1 MAHSTP
7 VRRRKVRGG
16 GIWYR
21 RATVGTIAFLQGRL
35 PRRAVV
41 GALAL
46 LALGALAQVPERHP
60 GRDKLVAAA
69 VREGT
74 VSIYSTMD
82 SAEAAPLI
90 AEFEALY
97 PGIRVQYSEM
107 NSPEVY
113 GRFLSET
120 EAEGSSADLTWSSAM
135 DLQLKLAND
144 GYAQAYRSPQAGHLP
159 DWAVWHD
166 EAYGTTFEPAVFVYN
181 RKLVP
186 ADEVPHTHTEF
197 AQLLKAKRSK
207 YMGNVITYDIEKSA
221 VGFLFL
227 SQDSLLMP
235 GFWDFVG
242 TLGTLNVELE
252 ANTAVMMERIASGKD
267 LIGYNLIG
275 SYALGR
281 AKRDPSLGIVLPRD
295 YTLVLSRVILIA
307 KKARHPSAAKLWL
320 DFVLSRRGQAVLAEK
335 SRLFSIRPDVE
346 GEFTAASL
354 SATLGASARPIAVGP
369 GMLVFLDKAKHAE
382 LVKRW
387 RKALAPN

>member
-1 MAHSTP
+1 
-7 VRRRKVRGG
+7 
-16 GIWYR
+16 
-21 RATVGTIAFLQGRL
+21 
-35 PRRAVV
+35 
-41 GALAL
+41 
-46 LALGALAQVPERHP
+46 
-60 GRDKLVAAA
+60 
-69 VREGT
+69 
-74 VSIYSTMD
+74 
-82 SAEAAPLI
+82 
-90 AEFEALY
+90 
-97 PGIRVQYSEM
+97 
-107 NSPEVY
+107 
-113 GRFLSET
+113 
-120 EAEGSSADLTWSSAM
+120 M

-159 DWAVWHD
+159 DWSVWHD

-181 RKLVP
+181 RKLVA
-186 ADEVPHTHTEF
+186 ADEVPHTHSEF
-197 AQLLKAKRSK
+197 LQLLKAKRSK
-207 YMGNVITYDIEKSA
+207 YQGNVITYDIEKSA

-235 GFWDFVG
+235 GFWDFVA
-242 TLGTLNVELE
+242 TLGGLNVELE

-307 KKARHPSAAKLWL
+307 KKARHPSAARLWL
-320 DFVLSRRGQAVLAEK
+320 DYVLSRRGQAVLAEK
-335 SRLFSIRPDVE
+335 SRLFSIRPDVQ

-354 SATLGASARPIAVGP
+354 SATLGSSARPIAVGP

-387 RKALAPN
+387 RKAVTGN